1 MKQKRG
7 QQMKM
12 KIDYEKAKQLLEEK
26 PNLTEEE
33 YNKRF
38 WELWYET
45 EVVIHDELNFI
56 DVNNTGG
63 KWWRWINLTWHI

>member
-1 MKQKRG
+1 MYAKRKYKQKRG

-38 WELWYET
+38 WDLWEQT
-45 EVVIHDELNFI
+45 EEEIE
-56 DVNNTGG
+56 
-63 KWWRWINLTWHI
+63 R

>member
-12 KIDYEKAKQLLEEK
+12 KIDYEKAKQLVEEK

-33 YNKRF
+33 YTKRF
-38 WELWYET
+38 WELWEET
-45 EVVIHDELNFI
+45 EEEVE
-56 DVNNTGG
+56 
-63 KWWRWINLTWHI
+63 R

>member
-1 MKQKRG
+1 MVRKSINKKRG

-38 WELWYET
+38 WDLWEQT
-45 EVVIHDELNFI
+45 EEEIE
-56 DVNNTGG
+56 
-63 KWWRWINLTWHI
+63 R

>member
-1 MKQKRG
+1 MYGKREYKQKRG
-7 QQMKM
+7 QQMKRM
-12 KIDYEKAKQLLEEK
+12 KIDFDKAKQLLEDK

-45 EVVIHDELNFI
+45 EEEIE
-56 DVNNTGG
+56 
-63 KWWRWINLTWHI
+63 R

>member
-1 MKQKRG
+1 CMLRESMKQKRG

-63 KWWRWINLTWHI
+63 KW

>member
-1 MKQKRG
+1 
-7 QQMKM
+7 MKM

-63 KWWRWINLTWHI
+63 KW

>member
-7 QQMKM
+7 QQMKRM
-12 KIDYEKAKQLLEEK
+12 KIDFEKAKQLLEEK

-38 WELWYET
+38 WDLWEET
-45 EVVIHDELNFI
+45 TEEIE
-56 DVNNTGG
+56 
-63 KWWRWINLTWHI
+63 RWKKLIWHI

>member
-12 KIDYEKAKQLLEEK
+12 KIDYEKARQLVEEK

-33 YNKRF
+33 YTKRF
-38 WELWYET
+38 WELWE
-45 EVVIHDELNFI
+45 EAEEEIE
-56 DVNNTGG
+56 
-63 KWWRWINLTWHI
+63 R

>member
-1 MKQKRG
+1 MLRESMKQKRG

-12 KIDYEKAKQLLEEK
+12 KIDYEKAKQLLEDK

-38 WELWYET
+38 WELWEET
-45 EVVIHDELNFI
+45 QEEIE
-56 DVNNTGG
+56 
-63 KWWRWINLTWHI
+63 R